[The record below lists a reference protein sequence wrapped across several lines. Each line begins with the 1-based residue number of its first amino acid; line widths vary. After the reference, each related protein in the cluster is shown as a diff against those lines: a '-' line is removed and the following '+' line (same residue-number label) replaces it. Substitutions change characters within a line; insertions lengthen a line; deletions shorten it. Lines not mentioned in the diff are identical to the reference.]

1 MFDLN
6 AAFGRIE
13 MMICDGLVEGNDFLG
28 LVVLCGLS
36 YLLLKDW
43 LAFLIEKLD
52 DPFGHHLLD

>member
-6 AAFGRIE
+6 TSLGCIE
-13 MMICDGLVEGNDFLG
+13 MMICDGLMERNNFLS
-28 LVVLCGLS
+28 LVVLSCLS

-52 DPFGHHLLD
+52 NSFCHHLLD